1 MKKAVLI
8 IAYRDFQDR
17 EYSIT
22 KEVLENG
29 GIKVKTAAS
38 QKGTAEGAAGL
49 KVAVGLLV
57 AEVNPADFDAV
68 VFIGG
73 GGASDYLD
81 NEISY
86 KLIRETIR
94 QNKILAA
101 ICIAPVI
108 LAKAGV
114 LKGKKATVWSSTVPI
129 CKEPI
134 KILEENGAEF
144 IDKNVVSDGKIITA
158 NGPAAAKEFGES
170 ILKIL
175 NEIS

>member
-1 MKKAVLI
+1 MI
-8 IAYRDFQDR
+8 IAYRNFQDK
-17 EYSIT
+17 EYFDT
-22 KEVLENG
+22 KEALENG
-29 GIKVKTAAS
+29 EAEVKIAS
-38 QKGTAEGAAGL
+38 NQKGTAAGVFGL
-49 KVAVGLLV
+49 KAVVDLPV
-57 AEVNPADFDAV
+57 TEVSPADFNAV

-86 KLIRETIR
+86 NLIKETVR

-101 ICIAPVI
+101 ICISPVI

-114 LKGKKATVWSSTVPI
+114 LKNKKATVWWNPLD
-129 CKEPI
+129 KEPI

-158 NGPAAAKEFGES
+158 NGPAAAKEFGE
-170 ILKIL
+170 KIIEMIET
-175 NEIS
+175 N